1 MIGKYGK
8 LLEGKTAFELEDGV
22 EVTPEINETDYSDDD
37 IPFV

>member
-8 LLEGKTAFELEDGV
+8 LVEGKTAFELEDGV
-22 EVTPEINETDYSDDD
+22 DTTNDMTEADDSDDD